1 MCVLAKP
8 IVIKHTPYTIN
19 ECTNF
24 LGFVAI
30 SYECFSLNTLIFSC
44 TGLQGK
50 KKKKLEEEIK
60 KKQLLHRSVS
70 FPVYRKAWA
79 GLAAHTPRTLSTPVP
94 RELLIE
100 PKE

>member
-1 MCVLAKP
+1 MFFTEYLN
-8 IVIKHTPYTIN
+8 I
-19 ECTNF
+19 F
-24 LGFVAI
+24 LHWF
-30 SYECFSLNTLIFSC
+30 TR
-44 TGLQGK
+44 K